1 MNLQSLHWL
10 NTLVT
15 LVILKSLNRFLIKN
29 QTVCFFWPSA
39 ENNKVVKTDKVMRK
53 RGRGVGVR
61 RGGVSDNSECT
72 HRKSAVWSL
81 RVWETSPWVCPSE
94 GHLSGWPVVAPRAA
108 SSSQRSKSSGACPCG
123 YPGSQY
129 RKTPSSAPRI
139 SPGSV
144 YTGWS
149 QWVAP
154 PWPQN
159 SGALPDQEWLSRETK
174 QKTWRYIPSIFEY
187 GETNWKNRQILGP
200 DQPLSKSKLRN
211 VIAQL
216 RTLS

>member
-61 RGGVSDNSECT
+61 RGGGVGKLWVYSPEVGCLVSP
-72 HRKSAVWSL
+72 SL
-81 RVWETSPWVCPSE
+81 RDISLSLSFRRSFVWMT
-94 GHLSGWPVVAPRAA
+94 R
-108 SSSQRSKSSGACPCG
+108 R
-123 YPGSQY
+123 
-129 RKTPSSAPRI
+129 SSARSLEFTEVKIFRRMSLWIPRI
-139 SPGSV
+139 SISENSVFSSENFSRICLHWLISVSSPSMTSKFWGTTWPRMTVPRNKTKNMALYSV
-144 YTGWS
+144 YFKY
-149 QWVAP
+149 
-154 PWPQN
+154 
-159 SGALPDQEWLSRETK
+159 R
-174 QKTWRYIPSIFEY
+174 
-187 GETNWKNRQILGP
+187 ETNWKNRQILGP